1 MKRLIDIFGSLIGLI
16 LLIPLFP
23 FIALAIKLD
32 SFLGLPMSQITNPN
46 PPLSPFKKGD
56 EGGFFAKMTN
66 SPVLIKL
73 DRVSEGKIIKVY
85 KFRSMVLGAEK
96 QKKDLLNLNERKDG
110 PFFKI
115 KNDPRIT
122 KVGRFLRK
130 FRLDELPQLINVLRS
145 ELSLVGPRPHEPEE
159 LFAYPREYR
168 ELLAAKTGL
177 TGLSQVNGASSLK
190 FLKELELDNY
200 YLQNQSLWLDIK
212 ILFKTLAIFLT
223 DPTGI

>member
-1 MKRLIDIFGSLIGLI
+1 MKRLIDICGSILGLVI
-16 LLIPLFP
+16 LAPLFP
-23 FIALAIKLD
+23 FIALAIKID
-32 SFLGLPMSQITNPN
+32 T
-46 PPLSPFKKGD
+46 KG
-56 EGGFFAKMTN
+56 
-66 SPVLIKL
+66 PVLIKL

-85 KFRSMVLGAEK
+85 KFRSMVVGAEK
-96 QKKDLLNLNERKDG
+96 QKKDLLSLNERSDG

-130 FRLDELPQLINVLRS
+130 FRLDELPQLINVLKG

-168 ELLAAKTGL
+168 ELLTAKTGL

-200 YLQNQSLWLDIK
+200 YLLNRSLWLDVK
-212 ILFKTLAIFLT
+212 ILFKTFYIFFT
-223 DPTGI
+223 DPTGV